1 MDRWTC
7 VAGDFFDSVPPGGDA
22 YVLKDIVHDW
32 DDGQAIAIL
41 RNCRVAMTH
50 SPAVAARL
58 LVVEKVIP
66 PGNGPFA
73 GKLTDITML
82 LVTGGRERTAKEYQ
96 ALLADA
102 GFTFTRIVPTRS
114 PASVIEAIPA

>member
-1 MDRWTC
+1 VCGGR
-7 VAGDFFDSVPPGGDA
+7 FLDSVPPGGDA

-32 DDGQAIAIL
+32 DDGLAIAIL
-41 RNCRVAMTH
+41 RNCRVAMTAPP
-50 SPAVAARL
+50 SVAARL

-73 GKLTDITML
+73 DKLTDITML
-82 LVTGGRERTAKEYQ
+82 LVTRGRERTAKEYR

-102 GFTFTRIVPTRS
+102 GFTVTRIVPTRS